1 MNYETITIL
10 VAIASAF
17 YGPWLLDCL
26 IREIR
31 IQRAHYA

>member
-1 MNYETITIL
+1 MNEVTIIL
-10 VAIASAF
+10 IAIATAF